1 MKMEDIGRAH
11 SVLIRVYWG
20 AILDPNLQAEK
31 KNNHCVFGNHVQG
44 RQTKKEPRVANQRL
58 WGELYIS
65 PDIEYVAKTS

>member
-44 RQTKKEPRVANQRL
+44 RQTDVKER
-58 WGELYIS
+58 
-65 PDIEYVAKTS
+65 T